1 MNQYLYTREVIVFT
15 NKLLLCVIAIM
26 LSFGGVHALND
37 MPLLA
42 ELSGEHP
49 QSCFGYSVVS
59 LDFNHDGYDDLIV
72 YSMAY
77 GHQNSQS
84 PSRGKVYIYYGGP
97 EFSSASEPAMTL
109 EGDYPEGEQRIIGS
123 IINPDDINGDGFDD
137 LIIVDRNPD
146 VPGSTRFMYFFGGTS
161 DLTTPDSIKYP
172 MPNESIYNMYEL
184 GDVDGDGFGD
194 IGICYHI
201 NYYTYFDIMW
211 GGTFTRQ
218 NIWSLDFTSGAP
230 NGSII
235 GIGDINNDGYHDFSI
250 GYLEEEQGIDQY
262 STVRVYY
269 GNNTREFLDNT
280 LLIRTLSSI
289 TRKCISLGDVNNDGY
304 DDFLGYIDSSGMNVW
319 LGSSSNLTLS
329 PNVSL
334 NPIYFGNAQL
344 RGINSGDFNGD
355 GFSDVVG
362 ASYYLRRYAVWLG
375 STSMNGFVDYQK
387 YSSIEQ
393 FGWDVAVGDFN
404 GDGCDDIAVSAPSND
419 WPASSFTGYV
429 FVYAGNTGMVGND
442 DQFTPPLTEGINMH
456 ISPNPVH
463 RDGVMRLS
471 LSGADKYVGMPVNVE
486 VFNIKGQAV
495 HQTETPQSYTH
506 DYSAELNLSGLASG
520 VYLCRASI
528 GKQAFSKKITII
540 K

>member
-1 MNQYLYTREVIVFT
+1 MFT

-97 EFSSASEPAMTL
+97 NFSSASEPAMTL
-109 EGDYPEGEQRIIGS
+109 EGDYPNGTQRRIRYIRNIGDVS
-123 IINPDDINGDGFDD
+123 GDGYDD
-137 LIIVDRNPD
+137 LLISDAI
-146 VPGSTRFMYFFGGTS
+146 PGPSGLYVEGSERYMLYFGGTN
-161 DLTTPDSIKYP
+161 DLSTPDRIEIP
-172 MPNESIYNMYEL
+172 QMNEVIYKIDML
-184 GDVDGDGFGD
+184 KDVDGDGYD
-194 IGICYHI
+194 DVGISYAI
-201 NYYTYFDIMW
+201 NYLHCHDILWGGSFQRQMILCGGGGFHDIMAI
-211 GGTFTRQ
+211 T
-218 NIWSLDFTSGAP
+218 
-230 NGSII
+230 
-235 GIGDINNDGYHDFSI
+235 GIGDINNDGFDDFSI
-250 GYLEEEQGIDQY
+250 GYLDAQKADDQY
-262 STVRVYY
+262 STIRVYY
-269 GNNTREFLDNT
+269 GNISREFSEFN
-280 LLIRTLSSI
+280 LLIHTPNYI
-289 TRKCISLGDVNNDGY
+289 TRVCKPLGDLNNDGF
-304 DDFLGYIDSSGMNVW
+304 DDFLGYIDSSGMKIW
-319 LGSSSNLTLS
+319 LGSNNPLTLE
-329 PNVSL
+329 PDVVL
-334 NPIYFGNAQL
+334 NPIYYGDILVN
-344 RGINSGDFNGD
+344 GVKSGDFNGD

-429 FVYAGNTGMVGND
+429 FVYAGNPGMVAND
-442 DQFTPPLTEGINMH
+442 DQFAPPLTEGINML
-456 ISPNPVH
+456 ISPNPVR
-463 RDGVMRLS
+463 RDGVLRLS
-471 LSGADKYVGMPVNVE
+471 LRGADKYVGMPVKVE

-495 HQTETPQSYTH
+495 QQTETPQSYTH

-520 VYLCRASI
+520 VYLCRATI
-528 GKQAFSKKITII
+528 GKQAVNKKVTII